1 MKIEK
6 LKSANIAHI
15 FKTLLKYISIKLQ
28 SHLAFRTDALFN
40 LLRGFLETGFTFI
53 FFEIIYRNVNSIA
66 GWSKGEVFVLSGMV
80 LLLQNIYATFTG
92 TGAVMLSFIIRYGRL
107 EKYLLRPFP
116 TPLLIAFRNLNF
128 HEIYRI
134 FPNLFLIIYGFKI
147 SGVKFNPL
155 FIIPAI
161 LSFMLSYLI
170 YLLMNFILS
179 ELAFWFTEVN
189 NLFWITYDFYEFAKY
204 PEKIYKG
211 IFRKI
216 FITILPFIL
225 LANYPTMILLGKTNF
240 NFIIYQF
247 ILFTFFFL
255 FSNILWKKGIK
266 RYEGTTV

>member
-1 MKIEK
+1 MKTEK
-6 LKSANIAHI
+6 LKLENITHI

-28 SHLAFRTDALFN
+28 SHFVFRIDTFFN

-92 TGAVMLSFIIRYGRL
+92 TGAVILSFIIRYGRL

-116 TPLLIAFRNLNF
+116 TPFLIAFRNLNF

-134 FPNLFLIIYGFKI
+134 FPNFFLIIHGFKI

-155 FIIPAI
+155 FIIFAI
-161 LSFMLSYLI
+161 SSFILSYLI

-225 LANYPTMILLGKTNF
+225 LANYPTLLLLGKGNLYF
-240 NFIIYQF
+240 ILHQFSLFLLFFII
-247 ILFTFFFL
+247 
-255 FSNILWKKGIK
+255 SNLLWKKGIK
-266 RYEGTTV
+266 KYEGTTL